1 MPMTVVSGSPGFEVL
16 DSILEPIIGVELLKE
31 VFTSRAR

>member
-1 MPMTVVSGSPGFEVL
+1 VL
-16 DSILEPIIGVELLKE
+16 DSILELITGVKLLKE

>member
-1 MPMTVVSGSPGFEVL
+1 MSMTAISGSLGFYVL
-16 DSILEPIIGVELLKE
+16 DFVLEPVIGVELLKE